1 MLEVRGITVSYGAIE
16 ALTDVSLRV
25 DAGDWVAILG
35 SNGAGKST
43 LLRTISGLL
52 RPTAGD
58 IFIKDASTLKQS
70 PEAIVRLGVAH
81 VPEGRGI
88 LPDLTVRENLLIGA
102 YSRAHRTEMAKDY
115 AGVLRAFPR
124 RSAST
129 SISPGRPSAAANSRC
144 WRSAG
149 RSCHGPTSFS
159 STKSA
164 LALHRS

>member
-58 IFIKDASTLKQS
+58 ILIKDASTLKQS

-88 LPDLTVRENLLIGA
+88 FPDLTVRENLLIGA

-115 AGVLRAFPR
+115 AGVLKTFPALGRREHQSGSTLSGGEQQMLAIGRALM
-124 RSAST
+124 
-129 SISPGRPSAAANSRC
+129 SR
-144 WRSAG
+144 
-149 RSCHGPTSFS
+149 PTSCS

>member
-1 MLEVRGITVSYGAIE
+1 MGLVTRICDHVVVLDAGAVIARGRPEEVLRDPWVMAAYLGEDKSSMLEVRGITVSYGAIE

-58 IFIKDASTLKQS
+58 ILIKDASTLKQS
-70 PEAIVRLGVAH
+70 LEAIVRLGVAH

-88 LPDLTVRENLLIGA
+88 
-102 YSRAHRTEMAKDY
+102 
-115 AGVLRAFPR
+115 
-124 RSAST
+124 
-129 SISPGRPSAAANSRC
+129 SPI
-144 WRSAG
+144 
-149 RSCHGPTSFS
+149 
-159 STKSA
+159 
-164 LALHRS
+164 